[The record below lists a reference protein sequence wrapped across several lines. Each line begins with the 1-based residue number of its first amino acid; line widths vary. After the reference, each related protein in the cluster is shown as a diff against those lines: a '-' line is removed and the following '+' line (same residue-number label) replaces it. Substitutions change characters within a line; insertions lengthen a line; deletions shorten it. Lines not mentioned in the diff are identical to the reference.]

1 MVNITMKPN
10 GVSVALPC
18 AQIQG
23 AALSSRLHVETV
35 VVLANAN
42 TQIKGSTPIKGGAV
56 GDAKYGGQGSRAWS
70 PPV

>member
-35 VVLANAN
+35 VVLANDF
-42 TQIKGSTPIKGGAV
+42 TPIKGGAV
-56 GDAKYGGQGSRAWS
+56 GGAKYGGQGSRAWS

>member
-1 MVNITMKPN
+1 MNTNMTKKPI
-10 GVSVALPC
+10 GDVALPC

-23 AALSSRLHVETV
+23 APSRLHVATV
-35 VVLANAN
+35 VLLAV
-42 TQIKGSTPIKGGAV
+42 GSSTFRGGAV

>member
-35 VVLANAN
+35 VVLANDN
-42 TQIKGSTPIKGGAV
+42 TAIKGGAV

>member
-35 VVLANAN
+35 VVLANVF
-42 TQIKGSTPIKGGAV
+42 TPIKGGAV